1 MKTTA
6 LSVKR
11 KVFGLCSPKGSGVL
25 WLNRIGNHYYKA
37 PITVAA
43 EILLSKL
50 DPHCTALTQLKGAIC
65 SSIHS
70 LMFKKK
76 NNIERLKECFI
87 TIIVLLVVEIL
98 YQEVLCKMCWELVF
112 HMRYSFTEDTT
123 LESQIVILQHF
134 LFHFLDHF
142 VFK

>member
-1 MKTTA
+1 
-6 LSVKR
+6 
-11 KVFGLCSPKGSGVL
+11 
-25 WLNRIGNHYYKA
+25 
-37 PITVAA
+37 
-43 EILLSKL
+43 
-50 DPHCTALTQLKGAIC
+50 
-65 SSIHS
+65 
-70 LMFKKK
+70 MFKKK